1 MSTPSTKSAVN
12 DVNHVNDVNNVQTP
26 SRPPQAGLGSRFCDA
41 APRRRVSG
49 SLGATGSQAI
59 GWLTISTINCA
70 TLMQEPISDEP
81 RALSLVTLLAESGL
95 RYGEEDLA

>member
-26 SRPPQAGLGSRFCDA
+26 SRPPQAGLGSRYCDA
-41 APRRRVSG
+41 ASRRRVSG
-49 SLGATGSQAI
+49 SLGATGSQA
-59 GWLTISTINCA
+59 
-70 TLMQEPISDEP
+70 LMQEPISHEP